1 MDTLNRA
8 LWIIIGALLL
18 VAGGL
23 IVAASAGWLPGAN
36 TDSPLL
42 WNALIEQ
49 WRDWEPWVWVG
60 VALVGAIVAWLGWR
74 LIRAQLRRDDRPRMR
89 DLAIDAPDGRGR
101 AVVGRSALAQATQQ
115 ELEHIRGVRGAAVRL
130 LGEHADPEVRAR
142 LDLMADASLPAVAA
156 DVREVMGRFAT
167 TSGLRAE
174 TVDVTIRVDGGAA
187 ARVS

>member
-1 MDTLNRA
+1 
-8 LWIIIGALLL
+8 
-18 VAGGL
+18 
-23 IVAASAGWLPGAN
+23 
-36 TDSPLL
+36 
-42 WNALIEQ
+42 
-49 WRDWEPWVWVG
+49 
-60 VALVGAIVAWLGWR
+60 
-74 LIRAQLRRDDRPRMR
+74 LRRNDRPRMR

-115 ELEHIRGVRGAAVRL
+115 ELKHIRGVRGAAVRL

-174 TVDVTIRVDGGAA
+174 TVDVTVRVDGGAA